1 MRVSINRELLLKRKL
16 PVAAVTILKLLLLA
30 VAVSLIFEPTQA
42 NHIINVYNDISP
54 PEGAQPP
61 IITIQTPINGSSYPN
76 DVILTFDVTA
86 PRIVGDEALDAI
98 TKVYY
103 KASWEAEEVLVAEK
117 RLGSFSIDLSNV
129 RGGNLSVTIYA
140 VGEGLIQTGEDFRE
154 ENGVVYSYNYYDR
167 FELIGYSTVSFVK
180 DLIPPKLTVLS
191 PQNRTYT
198 TSDVNLDFTVN
209 EATSEMLY
217 CLDDKENQT
226 VTGNV
231 TLTGLENGAHKV
243 TIYVAD
249 LAGNPVIPTT
259 VYFNVDSPTSLI
271 MTIVA
276 SIAIVAVVSLGFLVY
291 FKKRKH

>member
-1 MRVSINRELLLKRKL
+1 MKNKL
-16 PVAAVTILKLLLLA
+16 PVAAVILELLLLA
-30 VAVSLIFEPTQA
+30 VAMSLIFKPTQA
-42 NHIINVYNDISP
+42 NPIINVYNDISP

-61 IITIQTPINGSSYPN
+61 IITIQTPINGSSYLN
-76 DVILTFDVTA
+76 DVTLTFDVTA
-86 PRIVGDEALDAI
+86 PRIIGDEALDAI

-103 KASWEAEEVLVAEK
+103 KASWEAKEVLVAEK

-198 TSDVNLDFTVN
+198 TSDVDLDFTVN

-217 CLDDKENQT
+217 CLDGKENQT
-226 VTGNV
+226 ITGSV
-231 TLTGLENGAHKV
+231 TLTGLENGAHEV
-243 TIYVAD
+243 TIYAAD
-249 LAGNPVIPTT
+249 LAGNTATSTT
-259 VYFNVDSPTSLI
+259 IYFNVDSPTFLI
-271 MTIVA
+271 TLIVA
-276 SIAIVAVVSLGFLVY
+276 SVATVAVISLVLIIY

>member
-1 MRVSINRELLLKRKL
+1 
-16 PVAAVTILKLLLLA
+16 
-30 VAVSLIFEPTQA
+30 VSLIFEPTQA
-42 NHIINVYNDISP
+42 NPIINVYNDISP
-54 PEGAQPP
+54 PEGAEPP

-276 SIAIVAVVSLGFLVY
+276 SVAIVAVVSLGFLVY